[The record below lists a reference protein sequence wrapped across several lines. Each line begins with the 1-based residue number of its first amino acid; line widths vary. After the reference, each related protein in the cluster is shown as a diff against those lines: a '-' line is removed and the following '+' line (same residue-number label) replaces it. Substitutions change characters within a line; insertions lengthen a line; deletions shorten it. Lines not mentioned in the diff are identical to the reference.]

1 MRKEETNLWVD
12 EGHDTTLGDDD
23 MAKEFVQL
31 LIVPDGK
38 LKMTR
43 HNTLLLVIARCV
55 ACELK
60 NFGSKIFKD
69 CCEVNWKE
77 KKLQVKKA

>member
-12 EGHDTTLGDDD
+12 EGHDTTLGDND

-55 ACELK
+55 ASEFK
-60 NFGSKIFKD
+60 NFGGKIFKD
-69 CCEVNWKE
+69 CCEVN
-77 KKLQVKKA
+77 

>member
-1 MRKEETNLWVD
+1 
-12 EGHDTTLGDDD
+12 

-60 NFGSKIFKD
+60 NFCSKIFKD
-69 CCEVNWKE
+69 CCEVN
-77 KKLQVKKA
+77 

>member
-1 MRKEETNLWVD
+1 MPREETNLWVD
-12 EGHDTTLGDDD
+12 EGHDTTLGDNN

-31 LIVPDGK
+31 LVVPDGK

-60 NFGSKIFKD
+60 NFGSKVLKD
-69 CCEVNWKE
+69 SSEIDC
-77 KKLQVKKA
+77 ATHTS